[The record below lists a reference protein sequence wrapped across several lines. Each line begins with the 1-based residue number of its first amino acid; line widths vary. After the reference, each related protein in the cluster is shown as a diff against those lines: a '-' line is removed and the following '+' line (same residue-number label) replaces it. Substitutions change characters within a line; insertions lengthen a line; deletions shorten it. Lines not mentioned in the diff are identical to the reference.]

1 LNIESD
7 DFQTSDHSVMN
18 STISMT
24 HWLLGPAGPQRW
36 RVIQSLLALGV
47 YTALGLVLAGQ
58 WHLGLIRAPVVMPL
72 GLAMLGAGLVF
83 VGVIRSGLNL
93 ALQRRFGCDPS
104 LALPQS
110 IAGLSIAVWVYL
122 VTGPVRGAALGLLV
136 LVVVCAVFRLRQRQ
150 SLVLAAGA
158 LGLLGVASRW
168 LTQTDPVRF
177 PASVETLNLAF
188 TTVVLA
194 GVTLLALRVI
204 HLRERLTRQR
214 TELKQAL
221 VRISELAT
229 RDDLT
234 GLPNR
239 RSMQEH
245 LATETARQARLKL
258 PLAVALIDLDHFKRI
273 NDVHGHAGGDRVL
286 RGFAHRVE
294 SELRG
299 ADVMARWGGE
309 EFLLMLPDTT
319 IEAAQQCLERLRECL
334 RVAPF
339 DEVAPGLQLTFSAG
353 VTGCLGHGDIES
365 AIERADQAMYRAKRA
380 GRDRAEVS

>member
-1 LNIESD
+1 
-7 DFQTSDHSVMN
+7 
-18 STISMT
+18 
-24 HWLLGPAGPQRW
+24 
-36 RVIQSLLALGV
+36 V
-47 YTALGLVLAGQ
+47 YAALGLVLAGQ
-58 WHLGLIRAPVVMPL
+58 WCLGLISAPVVVPL
-72 GLAMLGAGLVF
+72 VLVMLSIGLIFAGLM
-83 VGVIRSGLNL
+83 RSGLNL
-93 ALQRRFGCDPS
+93 VLQRRFGCEPS

-110 IAGLSIAVWVYL
+110 MAGLLSAAWVYL

-136 LVVVCAVFRLRQRQ
+136 LVVVCAVFRLRPRQ
-150 SLVLAAGA
+150 SLALAVGA
-158 LGLLGVASRW
+158 LGLLGAASRW

-188 TTVVLA
+188 TSVVLA
-194 GVTLLALRVI
+194 GVTLLALRVV
-204 HLRERLTRQR
+204 HLRERLTQQR

-245 LATETARQARLKL
+245 LATETARQVRLKQ

-273 NDVHGHAGGDRVL
+273 NDVHGHSGGDRVL

-353 VTGCLGHGDIES
+353 VTGCLGQGDIES
-365 AIERADQAMYRAKRA
+365 AIERADQAMYRAKQA